1 MKPSLRKTAFT
12 TPYRSLYIQFHIW
25 AETTVGTAQGMRTAV
40 RTMPRPFRF
49 AFSVSAT
56 TSPSTVS
63 RMTETAANLTV
74 FVTAR
79 HHSGSWASETK
90 FANPTHCCAPRLSRL
105 ALVNEK

>member
-79 HHSGSWASETK
+79 HHRSEEHTSELQS
-90 FANPTHCCAPRLSRL
+90 HSDLVCRLL
-105 ALVNEK
+105 LE